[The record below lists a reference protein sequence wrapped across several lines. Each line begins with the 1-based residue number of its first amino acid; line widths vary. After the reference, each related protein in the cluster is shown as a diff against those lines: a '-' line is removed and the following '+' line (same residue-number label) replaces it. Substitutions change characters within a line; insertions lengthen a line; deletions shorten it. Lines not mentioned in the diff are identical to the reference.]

1 MIFFACVR
9 IGNMY
14 QNLINKSKNTTRMNS
29 KLIFQEKLPTENPVN
44 AAELTDSELN
54 SELEKGYA
62 DMVVGRTK
70 PARQAFA
77 DIRKDYGL

>member
-44 AAELTDSELN
+44 VAEPN
-54 SELEKGYA
+54 RQ
-62 DMVVGRTK
+62 GRYWLI
-70 PARQAFA
+70 FA
-77 DIRKDYGL
+77 KITAYDL